1 MASSAPKAA
10 QLSLPT
16 KALSMSFVVSLI
28 VKPLAYLGLPSYI
41 LHRLSW
47 SSPRTRYYTCNI
59 LFACSVGI
67 CSSLL
72 VCAAF
77 PLYLLGRR
85 YDVNY
90 YFVHSFCYIFSKLSG
105 LRVVVEGEEHLQ
117 RRPYVLLGN
126 HQSML
131 DLFFSGRCVASPI
144 FPFHGLISPTVRTRW
159 EPEYWPKVHSNMCH
173 SLVNCCKLELQCL

>member
-1 MASSAPKAA
+1 MASFVPKVA

-16 KALSMSFVVSLI
+16 KALSMSFVSLI
-28 VKPLAYLGLPSYI
+28 VKPLAYLGLPSYL

-47 SSPRTRYYTCNI
+47 SSPHIRYHTCNI

-67 CSSLL
+67 CSSLA

-90 YFVHSFCYIFSKLSG
+90 FFVHTFCYIFSKLIG
-105 LRVVVEGEEHLQ
+105 IRVVVEGEEHLQ
-117 RRPYVLLGN
+117 RRPCVLLGN
-126 HQSML
+126 HQTML

-144 FPFHGLISPTVRTRW
+144 YLLHGLISWTVRSPW
-159 EPEYWPKVHSNMCH
+159 EPEYCPKNHSDIPH
-173 SLVNCCKLELQCL
+173 SLVNYCKLELQCL